1 MLKNYRKTKIL
12 ATIGPS
18 SEKISKIEKLALA
31 GADAFRINSSH
42 SNRDKI
48 TQYVKNIRK
57 VEDKINKPL
66 GILLDLQGPK
76 LRIGNLKNDELI
88 LKKGQKVFLKS
99 KTNNMDIKDIP
110 ITDDKIFQS
119 IKKNDP
125 IFLDDGKIVIKVIKS
140 TKNKIESKVIS
151 GGILKSNKGINLPG
165 TILKNSPITITDKK
179 NIKLAIKL
187 GIDWIALSF
196 VQSPRDIKEIKKLCN
211 QNISIMAKIE
221 KPSALNH
228 IEEITRTADGIMIAR
243 GDLGIELPIFDVP
256 GWQKKIIREARDQ
269 GKPVVV
275 STQMLE

>member
-256 GWQKKIIREARDQ
+256 GWQKK
-269 GKPVVV
+269 KFNK
-275 STQMLE
+275 